1 MGRVSGQGREHRREA
16 AGDREGASQRGT
28 SEERTDRG
36 DGLDS
41 GARSGAPRGSEP
53 GTPTSAPERTYDVVV
68 LGAGSSGEN
77 VADIVVRGGLT
88 AVLVENELVGG
99 ECSYWACMPS
109 KALLRGTEVLTEARA
124 VDGARQ
130 AVIGEHDVAATLARR
145 DSFTSHWDDSGQVE
159 WVDGA
164 GIDLIRGTGRLD
176 GERTVVVTADD
187 GTQTRLTARHA
198 VAVCTGSAAA
208 VPPIEGLRDIDPW
221 TPREATSAKEVPG
234 RLLVVGG
241 GVVGCEMA
249 TAWSALGSRVT
260 LVELGERLLPPLEPA
275 AGEAVASALRNAGVE
290 VRLGTGVT
298 AARRE
303 GGEVVLTTDGGEL
316 RGDEVLVAVGRRA
329 RTGDAGV
336 ETVGLEPG
344 KYLDVDD
351 TLQVVGLPWLYGV
364 GDVNGRRQLT
374 HMGKYQARQAG
385 AAIVAR
391 ARGEEVDT
399 SDWSPFV
406 ATADEH
412 ATPSVVFT
420 IPQVA
425 GVGRTSTEAEKAGL
439 PHRVVEIPL
448 KVAGSSLFAD
458 GYEGTAIAVVDTDR
472 EVLLGLTFIGPAVG
486 ELLQAATIAV
496 VGEVP
501 IRRLWHAVPAYPT
514 VSEIWLRL
522 LEAYRG

>member
-1 MGRVSGQGREHRREA
+1 MGRVSGQGREHRSEA

-41 GARSGAPRGSEP
+41 GARSGAPRGSES
-53 GTPTSAPERTYDVVV
+53 GTSTSAREQTYDVVV
-68 LGAGSSGEN
+68 LGAGSTGEN

-88 AVLVENELVGG
+88 AVLVEHELVGG

-109 KALLRGTEVLTEARA
+109 KALLRGTEALAEVRA
-124 VDGARQ
+124 VDGAKQ
-130 AVIGEHDVAATLARR
+130 AVTGEQDVAATLARR
-145 DSFTSHWDDSGQVE
+145 DRFTSHWDDSGQVE
-159 WVDGA
+159 WVRGA
-164 GIDLIRGTGRLD
+164 GIELLRGTGRLA
-176 GERTVVVTADD
+176 GERTVVVAADD
-187 GTQTRLTARHA
+187 GSQTRLTARHA
-198 VAVCTGSAAA
+198 VVVCTGSEAV
-208 VPPIEGLRDIDPW
+208 VPPIPGLREIEPW
-221 TPREATSAKEVPG
+221 TPREATSAKDVPG

-241 GVVGCEMA
+241 GVVGCELA
-249 TAWSALGSRVT
+249 TAWRGLGAAVT
-260 LVELGERLLPPLEPA
+260 LLELGEHLLPPLEPA
-275 AGEAVASALRNAGVE
+275 AGAAVAASLRASGVD
-290 VRLGTGVT
+290 VRLRTSVT
-298 AARRE
+298 TARRD
-303 GGEVVLTTDGGEL
+303 GTDVVLTIGDGEI

-329 RTGDAGV
+329 RTTDIGV
-336 ETVGLEPG
+336 DTVGLEPG
-344 KYLDVDD
+344 KYLEVDA
-351 TLQVVGLPWLYGV
+351 TLRVDGLPWLYGV

-399 SDWSPFV
+399 SDWSPYV
-406 ATADEH
+406 ATADDH

-420 IPQVA
+420 NPQVA
-425 GVGRTSTEAEKAGL
+425 SVGRTAAEAEEAGL

-448 KVAGSSLFAD
+448 EVAGASLFAD
-458 GYEGTAIAVVDTDR
+458 GYEGTAIAVIDTER
-472 EVLLGLTFIGPAVG
+472 EVLLGMTFIGPAVA

-501 IRRLWHAVPAYPT
+501 ISRLWHAVPAYPT

-522 LEAYRG
+522 LESWRG